1 VSFSSYAQRLVDGDD
16 NGDEDVFVRDFTT
29 DTTSLASVANHGG
42 VGNDTSDFSSISADG
57 TRVAFKSEATDLV
70 GGLDTHGRLQA
81 YVRDLAME
89 VTLPVSVSSDGGLAE
104 FGVQYVGTYQPR
116 LSADGH
122 HVAFESY
129 SDDLV
134 PGVGFPSG
142 VFVRDLDAGVTVAAD
157 LDVEGV
163 REGAHRNLYG
173 ISGNGDRVVFRS
185 TSPDL
190 VTRWPVIEHDYDWD
204 MYVHDI
210 GSAVTVWASV
220 AHGRTQPDKP
230 VYYAAI
236 SDDGHWIAF
245 STTSS
250 SFSPDDHNRGD
261 DVYLR
266 RLP

>member
-1 VSFSSYAQRLVDGDD
+1 
-16 NGDEDVFVRDFTT
+16 
-29 DTTSLASVANHGG
+29 
-42 VGNDTSDFSSISADG
+42 
-57 TRVAFKSEATDLV
+57 
-70 GGLDTHGRLQA
+70 
-81 YVRDLAME
+81 ME
-89 VTLPVSVSSDGGLAE
+89 VTLPVSVSSEGGLAE
-104 FGVQYVGTYQPR
+104 FGVEGLGTYQPR

-134 PGVGFPSG
+134 PGVGFPPG
-142 VFVRDLDAGVTVAAD
+142 VFARDLDAGVTVAAD

-163 REGAHRNLYG
+163 RESTRSVWG

-185 TSPDL
+185 ISADL
-190 VTRWPVIEHDYDWD
+190 VTRWPVIEHDLDWD

-220 AHGRTQPDKP
+220 ARNRIEPDKP